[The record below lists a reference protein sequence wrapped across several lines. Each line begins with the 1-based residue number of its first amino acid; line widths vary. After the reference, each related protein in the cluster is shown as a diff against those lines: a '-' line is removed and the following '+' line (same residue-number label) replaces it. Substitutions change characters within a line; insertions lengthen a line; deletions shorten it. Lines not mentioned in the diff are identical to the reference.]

1 MKTIKINNSKYPAL
15 LKQINNPPEKLYY
28 KGNWDSRLF
37 KNCLA
42 VVGSRQMTSY
52 GRRVTEQLISKVAAA
67 GITIV
72 SGFMYGV
79 DAQAHKTA
87 LSAGGKTIAV
97 MPCGIDV
104 IHPAHQKNLYHEII
118 RTGGIILSEIEGNSL
133 PKFWTYPK
141 RNRIVAGLSQATIV
155 IEAGIKSGSLIT
167 AAFAKKYYRRL
178 FAVPG
183 AITSVVSQG
192 TLQLIREGADMAVSA
207 NDILSAYGLAEIEI
221 PADKISALSLNKL
234 ELNILEKLIQEP
246 REIDELS
253 RLAGVSAS
261 ELGAALSLMQ
271 LRGLIIKEE
280 GKYYVSESSVSVKSG
295 D

>member
-178 FAVPG
+178 FSVPG
-183 AITSVVSQG
+183 QITSVVSQG
-192 TLQLIREGADMAVSA
+192 TLQLIKDGAEMAVNA
-207 NDILSAYGLAEIEI
+207 NDILSAYGLAETEI
-221 PADKISALSLNKL
+221 PADKISALTLNKL

-271 LRGLIIKEE
+271 LRGFIVKEE